1 MVGSSITFIYG
12 AFAAVPLF
20 QDAAIYLARR
30 ELKWTPTPNEAFF
43 VFDMKWAP

>member
-1 MVGSSITFIYG
+1 
-12 AFAAVPLF
+12 VPLF